1 MDEAD
6 EKVLVVATRLFAE
19 LGFDTTTLGMIADA
33 VGKEAEESKLLRLGK
48 RQIYRDAFARLH
60 AMEMARLESAAR
72 EVPDGPE
79 GVHHLVDAF
88 TDFVTEHPEF
98 PALWSQRSLKDAID
112 LRFPEREFPPPL
124 LTVLTSRS
132 WQGLRRDIDLELL
145 SWMIIWT
152 VSCYVFH
159 SRVSEQDFPF
169 GNFRRRL
176 HALLDQI
183 L

>member
-19 LGFDTTTLGMIADA
+19 LGYDTTTLGMITDA

-48 RQIYRDAFARLH
+48 RQLYRHAFGRLH
-60 AMEMARLESAAR
+60 AMETARLEAAAR
-72 EVPDGPE
+72 EAPDDPE
-79 GVHHLVDAF
+79 GVHHLVDVF
-88 TDFVTEHPEF
+88 IDFVTEHPEF

-112 LRFPEREFPPPL
+112 LRFPEKEFPPPL
-124 LTVLTSRS
+124 LTVLTSHS
-132 WQGLRRDIDLELL
+132 WQGLRPDIDLELI

-152 VSCYVFH
+152 VADYVFS
-159 SRVSEQDFPF
+159 SRVSGRDFPF
-169 GNFRRRL
+169 ANFRPRL
-176 HALLDQI
+176 HALLDQV